1 MNKWLKLVAIL
12 VCPILLVGCA
22 TITTGTTQKIP
33 INSNPAGALVSINS
47 GFMGQTPCIA
57 ELKRNQDHTV
67 TISKIGYDTVST
79 VLRKGMCGSTAG
91 NLVLGGII
99 GLGVDAC
106 SGAMFKLEP
115 LEINAVLV
123 EKKKSE

>member
-1 MNKWLKLVAIL
+1 MKYLKWLAVAL
-12 VCPILLVGCA
+12 CPLLLCSCA

-33 INSNPAGALVSINS
+33 INSNPAGATVNVNT
-47 GFMGQTPCIA
+47 GFTGITPCTA

-67 TISKIGYDTVST
+67 TITKAGYDAFVM
-79 VLRKGMCGSTAG
+79 VLRKSMCGSTAG

-115 LEINAVLV
+115 LEINANLNRHF
-123 EKKKSE
+123 KD